1 MTTPNP
7 PTPAASPGLTTYT
20 PESTYAAIGKKAR
33 LISRRRNGKPPNEA
47 RTSPSH
53 PDAPERNARNRGHT
67 CGRPPPSEDGEG
79 DSDSG
84 GMGVDRSLIEASYG
98 FVAGTISGGRAPG
111 MVAGVRNCSS

>member
-1 MTTPNP
+1 MTTPKRR
-7 PTPAASPGLTTYT
+7 TTAASPRLTTYT

-67 CGRPPPSEDGEG
+67 CGRPPSSEDGEG

-84 GMGVDRSLIEASYG
+84 GMEVDWSVIEASYG
-98 FVAGTISGGRAPG
+98 FVAGAVPVGVLSG
-111 MVAGVRNCSS
+111 V

>member
-1 MTTPNP
+1 MTTPKRR
-7 PTPAASPGLTTYT
+7 TTAASPGRTTYP
-20 PESTYAAIGKKAR
+20 PESTYAAIGKRAR
-33 LISRRRNGKPPNEA
+33 PISRRRNGKPPNEA

-84 GMGVDRSLIEASYG
+84 GMEVDWSVIETSYG
-98 FVAGTISGGRAPG
+98 FVAGTISAGALSGGGAP
-111 MVAGVRNCSS
+111 VKAAR